1 MIEWLMVLRALIV
14 VLASRLR
21 AARRER
27 GAVSLEYVVVVIGA
41 LAVAALVFAIIRSA
55 AREGANSISIPGN

>member
-1 MIEWLMVLRALIV
+1 MCEWLILRSLVV
-14 VLASRLR
+14 VLCGRLQ

-41 LAVAALVFAIIRSA
+41 LAVAGLVFAIIRSA
-55 AREGANSISIPGN
+55 ARSGANSISIPGN